1 MTVFQ
6 RISANISKQIK
17 DSLFYQSGNQQ
28 LPSLSNELELNELAA
43 TDESVVLLSEAKA
56 FIDKTEIKKNEA
68 TNKNDIGSEVR
79 SLFLRFLIF
88 GERRI

>member
-6 RISANISKQIK
+6 RISANISKQRK
-17 DSLFYQSGNQQ
+17 DSLFYQGGNQQ

-43 TDESVVLLSEAKA
+43 TDETVVLLSEAKA